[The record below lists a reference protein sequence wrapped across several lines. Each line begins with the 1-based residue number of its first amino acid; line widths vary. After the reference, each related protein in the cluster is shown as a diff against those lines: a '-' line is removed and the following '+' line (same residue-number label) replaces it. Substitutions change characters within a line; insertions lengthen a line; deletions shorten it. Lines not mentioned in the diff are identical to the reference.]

1 MDTRGSLSEVVPMLL
16 KTAFSKPAI
25 EPAEDYG
32 FFGPDSVTWKVWSY
46 PTALSIG
53 FQRSVVIEELDPAL
67 VAAVDK
73 THQIYDRPRT
83 RYDRTLR
90 YFAMVAFGDS
100 RSTSQAADVL
110 VKVHSKAIGTDSVTG
125 RRYDANDPKSQL
137 WIHLTAWHSIL
148 IAYEK
153 YGPGKLSPDEES
165 RYWEECARAAEL
177 QTCDPAD
184 VPRTREGVR
193 NYFEQMRPELIG
205 SDIAQ
210 QAMRHLLRADVMLPP
225 MPLLLRPGTLV
236 MTAFL
241 RQGTLAT
248 MPRWMR
254 KMSGL
259 RTSRVLDA
267 AVVLPLRV
275 AFAVTSSSTRLQLM
289 MLGLLSPMTLPI
301 GARVLLGVPAANA
314 VTMAPREAQARYGY
328 ANPARAHLEL
338 RDKQHARVF
347 GAGLAPSDEGIVESE
362 PILGTVG

>member
-1 MDTRGSLSEVVPMLL
+1 VNALRAWL
-16 KTAFSKPAI
+16 SKPPI

-100 RSTSQAADVL
+100 RSTTQAADIL

-125 RRYDANDPKSQL
+125 RRYDANDPDSQL

-148 IAYEK
+148 VAYEK
-153 YGPGKLSPDEES
+153 YGPGKLSPEEES
-165 RYWEECARAAEL
+165 QYWEECARAAEL
-177 QTCDPAD
+177 QTCHPAA
-184 VPRTREGVR
+184 VPRTRDGIR
-193 NYFEQMRPELIG
+193 KYFEDMRPQLIG
-205 SDIAQ
+205 SDIAR

-225 MPLLLRPGTLV
+225 VPLLLRPATMV
-236 MTAFL
+236 ATAFL

-254 KMSGL
+254 EMAGL
-259 RTSRVLDA
+259 RTSPALDA
-267 AVVLPLRV
+267 MVVPPLRA
-275 AFAVTSSSTRLQLM
+275 AFAVTGRSTRMQLM
-289 MLGLLSPMTLPI
+289 LLRLLSPTTLPI
-301 GARVLLGVPAANA
+301 GARVLLSVPPANPI
-314 VTMAPREAQARYGY
+314 TMTPRQAQERYGY
-328 ANPARAHLEL
+328 ANPAQAHLAFRE
-338 RDKQHARVF
+338 KQHTRVF
-347 GAGLAPSDEGIVESE
+347 GEGRPPSEEGIVESE